1 MTRKVEIALHFDAT
15 MHCEFTVV
23 LPGLEG
29 QEDKKSE
36 KRCQPFILWQHRA
49 LTLVSTSHIQHEHI
63 YVQQYLQIF
72 PQKKE
77 ITNMT
82 SQK

>member
-15 MHCEFTVV
+15 MHCEFTVF

-29 QEDKKSE
+29 QEDRKSE
-36 KRCQPFILWQHRA
+36 KRSQPFILWPHRT

-72 PQKKE
+72 PKKKKK
-77 ITNMT
+77 
-82 SQK
+82 SQI